1 MQYRVFGRKYQDY
14 YTKVDA
20 NNAYEAMEL
29 ANKQDTTKW
38 FQLEDDDTIEA
49 IDVFLEDNLDKEDLV
64 AAPLSDIELI
74 DSNEEWPDLNSG
86 ILTGL
91 S

>member
-20 NNAYEAMEL
+20 ANAYEAMDL

-49 IDVFLEDNLDKEDLV
+49 IDVFEEEDQE
-64 AAPLSDIELI
+64 IELNSSI
-74 DSNEEWPDLNSG
+74 EEEWPDMNAG

>member
-14 YTKVDA
+14 YTKVNA
-20 NNAYEAMEL
+20 ENAYEAMDI

-49 IDVFLEDNLDKEDLV
+49 IDVFEEEDQN
-64 AAPLSDIELI
+64 IELNSSI
-74 DSNEEWPDLNSG
+74 EEEWPDLNSG